1 MTSKDTL
8 DAAKRMEVT
17 DPLTREVF
25 CALYDEN
32 LSDAGYLGQDWCKRL
47 AEKVADAIS
56 TDYRRVREAIVIAT
70 RVLGE
75 TLDTEFGLWSSPTN
89 NIIRLPTYRVWSLLN
104 AIDCTTAPADPLP
117 INMILHCPTCH
128 VQHIDAPSK
137 HREVRG
143 GDLCE
148 DEWTN
153 PPHRSHL
160 CSSCGATW
168 RPADV
173 PTNGVTSI
181 KTKGKKD
188 T

>member
-17 DPLTREVF
+17 DPLTHEVF

-47 AEKVADAIS
+47 SEKVADAIS
-56 TDYRRVREAIVIAT
+56 TDYRRAREAIVTAA

-104 AIDCTTAPADPLP
+104 AINCTTAPVEP
-117 INMILHCPTCH
+117 IPIDMVMFCPNCH
-128 VQHIDAPSK
+128 AQHIDEPK
-137 HREVRG
+137 ETREIRG
-143 GDLCE
+143 GELCVDVWE
-148 DEWTN
+148 N

-160 CSSCGATW
+160 CAVCWHIW

-173 PTNGVTSI
+173 PTNGVKEI

-188 T
+188 S